1 MAYRVKLAFQ
11 DAVTNEPFKVGDNYP
26 ADTDEER
33 LNLLI
38 AKGYITECAGKPT
51 EKNTVDEIKKYLA
64 DNGIEYDESAKKAN
78 LLALVE
84 G

>member
-1 MAYRVKLAFQ
+1 MAYRVKIAFH
-11 DAVTNEPFKVGDNYP
+11 DAVTNKPFKVGDNYP
-26 ADTDEER
+26 NDTAEER

-38 AKGYITECAGKPT
+38 AKGYIVEGAGKPT
-51 EKNTVDEIKKYLA
+51 EKNTVDEIKKYLTA
-64 DNGIEYDESAKKAN
+64 NGIAFDESVKKAD